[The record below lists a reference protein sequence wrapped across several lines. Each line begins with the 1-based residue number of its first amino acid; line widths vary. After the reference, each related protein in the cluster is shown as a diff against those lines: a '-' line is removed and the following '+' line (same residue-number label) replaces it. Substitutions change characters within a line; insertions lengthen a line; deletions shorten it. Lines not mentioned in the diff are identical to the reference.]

1 MPEDTDLEAAQ
12 QVDLEVQLEA
22 LVSTLTSTLEV
33 VPVDMGQ
40 ALVVPVELEDLYS
53 RVSPFPLEA
62 PTLLLFQVVLRSQFL
77 VLLFHRILTIL
88 GQFLSATLVLFT
100 LECQFLFPEVLEDT
114 DLQPEVLEDTD
125 LQPEV
130 LEDTD
135 QELEVLVSILI

>member
-12 QVDLEVQLEA
+12 QVDLEVQLEV
-22 LVSTLTSTLEV
+22 LVLTLTSTLEV

-77 VLLFHRILTIL
+77 VLLFHRILTTL
-88 GQFLSATLVLFT
+88 EQFLSATLVLFI
-100 LECQFLFPEVLEDT
+100 LECQFLFL
-114 DLQPEVLEDTD
+114 EVLEDTD